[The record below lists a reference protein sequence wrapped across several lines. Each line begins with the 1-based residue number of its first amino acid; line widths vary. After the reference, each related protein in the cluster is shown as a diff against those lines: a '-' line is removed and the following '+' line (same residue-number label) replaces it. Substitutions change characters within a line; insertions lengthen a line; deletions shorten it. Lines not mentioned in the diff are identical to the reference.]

1 MKSSRIQEGSSLQLP
16 AFLNMES
23 HPEPAR
29 EFIRLPVMSDD
40 GLRDLRLTDRDL
52 SKHVLTL
59 GGIGCGKTNL
69 IDLMTGQ
76 IVTHMTPD
84 DVMVI
89 FDTKGDFL
97 RKFAAP
103 GDIVF
108 GNLTQL
114 PNGVEHAKWNLYREV
129 LIDEDQVQ
137 QNLMEVCRSLFLERS
152 RHTTNPFFPNA
163 AWDILYGY
171 MMANLRSGPH
181 SQLNNA
187 SILHFFQSLDIDALK
202 ALFQNQDDLKSCLY
216 YIEGK
221 NQQTQGVVS
230 EVVQLVREIFV
241 GSFAQAGNTSVRQ
254 LVREK
259 NKRKIFIEYDL
270 GLGNILTP
278 IYSLL
283 IDMVIKEALC
293 RDARQ
298 GNVFVVIDEFSLLPN
313 LQHIGDGV
321 NFGRELGI
329 KFIVGLQNVEQIYAS
344 YGEYEAGSI
353 LSGFNTRFFFKV
365 NDSSSRRYV
374 QELLGH
380 NCTVRSYAASD
391 RSKGTVDQISQEFV
405 LEDWVYDQL
414 PVGAAVFYQ
423 NGKPAQI
430 LGLPEY
436 QGLDK
441 PPRNMFALR
450 RSAPEPVYNP
460 KFKRLT

>member
-163 AWDILYGY
+163 ARDILYGY

-221 NQQTQGVVS
+221 NQQTQTGYL
-230 EVVQLVREIFV
+230 QNAAYIRL
-241 GSFAQAGNTSVRQ
+241 
-254 LVREK
+254 K
-259 NKRKIFIEYDL
+259 NIQFGYTFPKAWVNKL
-270 GLGNILTP
+270 GLQYLRVYFSGDNLWTATGIHGYYDPENLGEANSTGGQVYP
-278 IYSLL
+278 LSKTYS
-283 IDMVIKEALC
+283 
-293 RDARQ
+293 
-298 GNVFVVIDEFSLLPN
+298 
-313 LQHIGDGV
+313 
-321 NFGRELGI
+321 
-329 KFIVGLQNVEQIYAS
+329 VGLNIN
-344 YGEYEAGSI
+344 
-353 LSGFNTRFFFKV
+353 F
-365 NDSSSRRYV
+365 
-374 QELLGH
+374 
-380 NCTVRSYAASD
+380 
-391 RSKGTVDQISQEFV
+391 
-405 LEDWVYDQL
+405 
-414 PVGAAVFYQ
+414 
-423 NGKPAQI
+423 
-430 LGLPEY
+430 
-436 QGLDK
+436 
-441 PPRNMFALR
+441 
-450 RSAPEPVYNP
+450 
-460 KFKRLT
+460 